1 MTLVVEVQHRT
12 KMKRHRMTANFKQ
25 NLTPMP
31 LFVQLKNK
39 FKKKYNKRKTPHIKI
54 PSSCTLPLIKPELTL
69 LVAQHWDR
77 SCQGTSQ
84 PDSSIRM
91 SDAYMCSV

>member
-39 FKKKYNKRKTPHIKI
+39 FKKKSTIKE
-54 PSSCTLPLIKPELTL
+54 K
-69 LVAQHWDR
+69 HH
-77 SCQGTSQ
+77 TS
-84 PDSSIRM
+84 RFL
-91 SDAYMCSV
+91 AVVHCH